1 MDFTI
6 ENLAPDTDV
15 VHMTFGEHPD
25 SLVTV
30 TVSRDE
36 DGQVY
41 IYLVDNLGGDERRIV
56 LGQPGYTDKI

>member
-1 MDFTI
+1 MNFTI

-30 TVSRDE
+30 TVSRE
-36 DGQVY
+36 ANGEVC
-41 IYLVDNLGGDERRIV
+41 IHLVDNLDGGERRIV
-56 LGQPGYTDKI
+56 LGQAGYTDKI

>member
-36 DGQVY
+36 NGQVY
-41 IYLVDNLGGDERRIV
+41 IYLVDNLDGGERRIV